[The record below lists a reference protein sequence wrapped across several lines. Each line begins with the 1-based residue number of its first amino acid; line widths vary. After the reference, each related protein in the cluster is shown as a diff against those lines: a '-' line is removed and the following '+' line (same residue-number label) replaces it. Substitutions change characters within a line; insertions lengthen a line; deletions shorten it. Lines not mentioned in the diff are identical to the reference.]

1 VGCLSFTSRTNKDT
15 YIVNG
20 AKGIS
25 GRISAFSYKTLTNGD
40 IGINSDYYAYLEAIY
55 TFKTQKR

>member
-1 VGCLSFTSRTNKDT
+1 MLVKFTYYWFFDGWDVYHTSRTNKDT

-25 GRISAFSYKTLTNGD
+25 GRISGLFLIKH
-40 IGINSDYYAYLEAIY
+40 
-55 TFKTQKR
+55 